1 MKKLLLN
8 FIYLF
13 IFTKLILAHG
23 TFISEED
30 QKLLA
35 SHDVS
40 IATNPISN
48 LNLGCGIADLVQYKK
63 NGLNI
68 CLGTDGQGSGNTLN
82 MFYHMSVVDQLQK
95 AKYQDPTVFNSYEV
109 LKMATIYGARA
120 LGLEDKIGSIEEGK
134 KADIIILDL
143 HNTEVYPTVDLINQI
158 VHNVESS
165 NIDTTIVNG
174 CVLMENH
181 QLTLPIDEEKLKKD
195 INSIIYRLM
204 PKEN

>member
-1 MKKLLLN
+1 MKK
-8 FIYLF
+8 
-13 IFTKLILAHG
+13 
-23 TFISEED
+23 E
-30 QKLLA
+30 
-35 SHDVS
+35 
-40 IATNPISN
+40 
-48 LNLGCGIADLVQYKK
+48 
-63 NGLNI
+63 
-68 CLGTDGQGSGNTLN
+68 
-82 MFYHMSVVDQLQK
+82 
-95 AKYQDPTVFNSYEV
+95 
-109 LKMATIYGARA
+109 
-120 LGLEDKIGSIEEGK
+120 K

>member
-1 MKKLLLN
+1 
-8 FIYLF
+8 
-13 IFTKLILAHG
+13 
-23 TFISEED
+23 
-30 QKLLA
+30 
-35 SHDVS
+35 
-40 IATNPISN
+40 
-48 LNLGCGIADLVQYKK
+48 
-63 NGLNI
+63 
-68 CLGTDGQGSGNTLN
+68 
-82 MFYHMSVVDQLQK
+82 MSVVDQLQK